1 MSFEVDVHYVDEDY
15 DNALSDVEL
24 TEFQVYIHKSAL
36 SALLLLHTTFLSLHC
51 TMKLRLSPHI

>member
-1 MSFEVDVHYVDEDY
+1 VDVHYVDEDY